1 MHLFSFV
8 SSHLSYFY
16 SLKPPPGPLSLY
28 LAMIVIG
35 LFMMDSNP
43 KSLGAAQKAY
53 VPGGILA
60 AGGFF
65 AMTLGGLRIMLAG
78 LANVFVLLYQYLAHA
93 GTSSSWQM
101 HLNRTVNSSRPR

>member
-1 MHLFSFV
+1 M
-8 SSHLSYFY
+8 
-16 SLKPPPGPLSLY
+16 G
-28 LAMIVIG
+28 IG
-35 LFMMDSNP
+35 LCIINASNP
-43 KSLGAAQKAY
+43 KSLDAGMKAY

-65 AMTLGGLRIMLAG
+65 AMSLGALRIMLAG
-78 LANVFVLLYQYLAHA
+78 LANVFGLLYQYLAHA

>member
-1 MHLFSFV
+1 
-8 SSHLSYFY
+8 
-16 SLKPPPGPLSLY
+16 
-28 LAMIVIG
+28 MIVIG
-35 LFMMDSNP
+35 LFMMDSDP

-78 LANVFVLLYQYLAHA
+78 LANACGLLYQYLF
-93 GTSSSWQM
+93 
-101 HLNRTVNSSRPR
+101 V